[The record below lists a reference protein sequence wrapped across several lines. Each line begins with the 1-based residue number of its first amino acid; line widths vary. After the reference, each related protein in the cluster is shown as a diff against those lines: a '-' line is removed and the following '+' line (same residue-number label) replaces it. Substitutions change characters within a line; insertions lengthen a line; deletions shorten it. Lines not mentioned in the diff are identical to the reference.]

1 MELALSV
8 SLFIAMFAAWCILPN
23 APTAARH
30 EEPAHGAM
38 QEA

>member
-1 MELALSV
+1 MIALSL
-8 SLFIAMFAAWCILPN
+8 SLFLVLCVAWCILPN
-23 APTAARH
+23 APTRSLR